1 MVNVSPRKNNRPRLA
16 TWLHEAVRQAIP
28 IGSHVH
34 LRVRLRGNTLH
45 LLCETNCPT
54 EKEDISGVIA
64 QAIQSCE
71 PPFVLIT
78 PVPSDPIYKLIV
90 YGRLEGA
97 ENSLWVNSIDILKLL
112 EEPKIIE
119 PNDTEQLLV
128 TYQSLARSGAPEA
141 IARYLSDC
149 FSHLGVGIQAD
160 VQTYPATASEPETQ
174 RLWITCQ
181 CDYSPEYA
189 LLTEPLVQELRELQ
203 IDGFRDGVIRCQI
216 RGEQKPEWLL
226 WVDLTPPQTMLR
238 EWGRWGDTQAIA
250 HLLNQGMVAHGIA
263 VKVSEKK
270 ETLHVFCYPIDPL
283 EEEKLSKETAL
294 QVAIPILED
303 LAPQGLLSATI
314 YGTLSDDEQPQWV
327 EWFPLA
333 AQDIVKLQT
342 SPRKLAKKRNVDALL
357 FLLQRTLNP
366 DLSERLAT
374 GGIRVK
380 LFIKGEIL
388 HVMTEAIACP
398 TKNQIVETLIPF
410 FKELDVKKIDGIRLY
425 GRRSGQVKAVWQHR
439 IDLVEIPTAFQ
450 NHADQEALLDTTTA
464 ISPDEVRFPADRPPF
479 LSELS
484 QTLRAMLC
492 ATKLWTPEQI
502 VSSPVLSRQYQ
513 QPAHGP
519 LMTDKGV
526 RVALVWGFLG
536 LLMTV
541 QIDWL
546 TGQWLLRRQPEPV
559 DRTAATELDRALQP
573 PVTVF
578 EETEIPELELQKS
591 AFFETDE
598 IGFTTTGTQELTVIP
613 KSEIAKL
620 TTAPKAIAPPEQSEH
635 PSFNSPMLDEKL
647 ALYQKRVQENGVPD
661 ILIVGSSRAL
671 RGLDP
676 YALQSAL
683 VKQGYPKFD
692 IFNFGLNGATVQ
704 VFDLLLRQIIP
715 ADKLPQMV
723 IWADGSRAFNSGRED
738 LTFKIITQ
746 SEGFEQLQEGTF
758 PNLFVSETEAI
769 ATEVEPLETD
779 EPFDLDREANQFL
792 AEVSVVYAQRQDLK
806 DNLLEQVFPQFE
818 AFEPLSTAEL
828 AEEEAAE
835 SEIRTLEVQGETIN
849 LDGFLALSRQF
860 EPDYYYRYHNRVS
873 GHYDNDYAG
882 FNLEG
887 EQHQAFVD
895 VTQYLKANQVNLVV
909 VNQPLTDQYLD
920 PVREDYEAKFRNYM
934 AQISTEK
941 RLVFRDFVSQENWQQ
956 GYKYFSDPSHLNRF
970 GASQIARQLARD
982 PLLQWPLTSNY
993 TNYEEDIQAKN

>member
-1 MVNVSPRKNNRPRLA
+1 MSRRKTSRPRLA
-16 TWLHEAVRQAIP
+16 PWLHEAVRQAIP
-28 IGSHVH
+28 LGSHVH

-54 EKEDISGVIA
+54 EKEEIA
-64 QAIQSCE
+64 GAIMQAIRSSK
-71 PPFVLIT
+71 PPLVLLT
-78 PVPSDPIYKLIV
+78 PEPSDPIYRLIV
-90 YGRLEGA
+90 YGRLEGT
-97 ENSLWVNSIDILKLL
+97 ENSLWVNSINILELL
-112 EEPKIIE
+112 EEPQIIA

-160 VQTYPATASEPETQ
+160 VQTYPATKSEPESK

-238 EWGRWGDTQAIA
+238 DWGRWGDTQAIA

-263 VKVSEKK
+263 VKVSQKN

-283 EEEKLSKETAL
+283 EDEGLNKQTAL

-303 LAPQGLLSATI
+303 LAPQGQMSATI
-314 YGTLSDDEQPQWV
+314 YGTLSDDTKPLWV
-327 EWFPLA
+327 EWLPLA
-333 AQDIVKLQT
+333 AQDIEKLQT
-342 SPRKLAKKRNVDALL
+342 SPQDLAKQGNLDALL
-357 FLLQRTLNP
+357 FLMQRLLNP
-366 DLSERLAT
+366 HLSDRLAT

-380 LFIKGEIL
+380 LFTKGKIL

-398 TKNQIVETLIPF
+398 TKDQVVETLIPF
-410 FKELDVKKIDGIRLY
+410 FKELDSPQIEGIRLY

-439 IDLVEIPTAFQ
+439 IDLVEVPAAFKE
-450 NHADQEALLDTTTA
+450 NLGEGITEDELLDSTTA
-464 ISPDEVRFPADRPPF
+464 ISPEELRQQQYAPTV
-479 LSELS
+479 LEELS
-484 QTLRAMLC
+484 QTLRTVLC
-492 ATKLWTPEQI
+492 ATKLWTPEQNI
-502 VSSPVLSRQYQ
+502 SSPVLSKQYQ
-513 QPAHGP
+513 QPSNVP
-519 LMTDKGV
+519 LLTDKGV

-536 LLMTV
+536 LLLTV

-546 TGQWLLRRQPEPV
+546 TGQWLQNNAPEEP
-559 DRTAATELDRALQP
+559 DFAAASELDIALSQP
-573 PVTVF
+573 IDF
-578 EETEIPELELQKS
+578 EEVEFPDLSLQKS
-591 AFFETDE
+591 EFLDQETA
-598 IGFTTTGTQELTVIP
+598 GFTAAGTTELTLAP
-613 KSEIAKL
+613 KTELAKL
-620 TTAPKAIAPPEQSEH
+620 TTAPKAIAPPDKAEH

-676 YALQSAL
+676 FALQTAL
-683 VKQGYPKFD
+683 VKQGYPKLD

-715 ADKLPQMV
+715 ADQLPQMI
-723 IWADGSRAFNSGRED
+723 IWADGSRAFNSGRKD
-738 LTFKIITQ
+738 ITFDIITQ
-746 SEGFEQLQEGTF
+746 SEGFQKLQDGTF
-758 PNLFVSETEAI
+758 PNLFIRKDEAI
-769 ATEVEPLETD
+769 ATDTEAEAQ

-792 AEVSVVYAQRQDLK
+792 AELSVVYEQKETLK
-806 DNLLEQVFPQFE
+806 TNLIEQVFPQFD
-818 AFEPLSTAEL
+818 ALEPLNAVEL
-828 AEEEAAE
+828 PEGDSIENEV
-835 SEIRTLEVQGETIN
+835 RTLEVQGETIN

-860 EPDYYYRYHNRVS
+860 EPDYYYRYHPRVT
-873 GHYDNDYAG
+873 GYYDNDYSE

-887 EQHQAFVD
+887 EQHQAF
-895 VTQYLKANQVNLVV
+895 TELLRYLAAHQVNLVV
-909 VNQPLTDQYLD
+909 INQPLTDQYLD
-920 PVREDYEAKFRNYM
+920 PVREEYEATFRNYM
-934 AQISTEK
+934 DQISTQK
-941 RLVFRDFVSQENWQQ
+941 NLAFLDFVSKENWQQ
-956 GYKYFSDPSHLNRF
+956 RYKYFSDPSHLNRF
-970 GASQIARQLARD
+970 GASQVARQLAKD
-982 PLLQWPLTSNY
+982 PMLQWP
-993 TNYEEDIQAKN
+993 IQANYQDTESVPE